1 MSKSEKLEKDREGRF
16 ICPQC
21 RKPMTSISRTFCEID
36 QWKRNPKTKKY
47 EKLPTDSKDQCMCDR
62 CGKAINFD
70 ICENLSNQEDS

>member
-1 MSKSEKLEKDREGRF
+1 MSKSEELVKDKEGRF
-16 ICPQC
+16 ICPYC
-21 RKPMTSISRTFCEID
+21 GKPMTSISHIFSEID
-36 QWKRNPKTKKY
+36 QWKRNSKTKKY